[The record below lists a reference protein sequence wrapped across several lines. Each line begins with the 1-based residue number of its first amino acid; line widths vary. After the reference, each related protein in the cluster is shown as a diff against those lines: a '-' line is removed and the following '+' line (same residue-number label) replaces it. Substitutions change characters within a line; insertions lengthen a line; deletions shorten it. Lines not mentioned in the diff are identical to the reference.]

1 MTVVCV
7 CQTLQVMRCYIDCV
21 GMTPNAN
28 NIPFWD
34 LNGCKISDRWM
45 VNYDETSQTSLV
57 PKKCHYFRLEMYRIL
72 YIPQV
77 SMHKD
82 PEIDMISA
90 RANPFPISHVQVTI
104 GSTLD
109 HQRLAS

>member
-1 MTVVCV
+1 
-7 CQTLQVMRCYIDCV
+7 
-21 GMTPNAN
+21 
-28 NIPFWD
+28 
-34 LNGCKISDRWM
+34 M
-45 VNYDETSQTSLV
+45 VNYDWNIRDIID
-57 PKKCHYFRLEMYRIL
+57 CHYFDLEMYRIL

-104 GSTLD
+104 GQCSTLD